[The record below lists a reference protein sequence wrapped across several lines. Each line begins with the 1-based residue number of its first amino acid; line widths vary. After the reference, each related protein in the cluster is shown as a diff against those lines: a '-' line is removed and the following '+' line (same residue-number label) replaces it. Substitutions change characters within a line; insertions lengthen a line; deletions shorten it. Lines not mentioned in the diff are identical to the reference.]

1 MGASPAGI
9 FDRDDA
15 GTDDMQR
22 LPLLQEPS
30 NTINRRKTPEKANKR
45 IKKQTHGMQIAS
57 RAWH

>member
-30 NTINRRKTPEKANKR
+30 NTINRRKTPEKA
-45 IKKQTHGMQIAS
+45 I
-57 RAWH
+57 